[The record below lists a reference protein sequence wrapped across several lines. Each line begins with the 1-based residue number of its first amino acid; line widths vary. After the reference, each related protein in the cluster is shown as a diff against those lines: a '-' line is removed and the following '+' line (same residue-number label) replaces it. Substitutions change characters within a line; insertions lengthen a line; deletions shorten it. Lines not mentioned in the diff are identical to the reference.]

1 MNLDAFMLLHSRTKG
16 KQIHILYTVLQY
28 GPSGSIGHVL
38 TQKIALSTKNRAMWM
53 IPNSQHVLMYLWR
66 IIIIFHVLIN
76 LYYWSWTHRGTMQR
90 AFKFM
95 HTRLLN
101 SSLFFSLKPKH
112 TTRHCSGSIV
122 IVGTDP
128 VKTCPNLIIPGLCVR
143 TNITLTE
150 CSKTFVKDRLWKDWI
165 IFV

>member
-1 MNLDAFMLLHSRTKG
+1 MLLHSRTKG

-28 GPSGSIGHVL
+28 GPSGSISHVL

-53 IPNSQHVLMYLWR
+53 IPNSQHVLMYLWK

-90 AFKFM
+90 NLKTHAAFK
-95 HTRLLN
+95 
-101 SSLFFSLKPKH
+101 FSLKPKH

-150 CSKTFVKDRLWKDWI
+150 CSKTERQALKRLNYFCI
-165 IFV
+165 ISGQHNHL

>member
-1 MNLDAFMLLHSRTKG
+1 MHWSSEITNVNIHENKTIWSVNLDAFMLLHSRTKG

-90 AFKFM
+90 NLKTHAAFKFF
-95 HTRLLN
+95 
-101 SSLFFSLKPKH
+101 SFFFSQTKTHDEALQWIHCNCRDWPDTRALCKNKH
-112 TTRHCSGSIV
+112 YF
-122 IVGTDP
+122 
-128 VKTCPNLIIPGLCVR
+128 NWM
-143 TNITLTE
+143 
-150 CSKTFVKDRLWKDWI
+150 F
-165 IFV
+165 